1 MIIKTSVFAAVVAA
15 SFAFSPM
22 ASAAV
27 VINGT
32 SINKDIEDMSDEELV
47 EARDGIQEGLE
58 EIRESREEISDRM
71 VEEDTG
77 RIESAALG
85 VAEGALDAAED
96 TLEEVLEDIEDE
108 QKSRK

>member
-22 ASAAV
+22 ASAGIH
-27 VINGT
+27 IND
-32 SINKDIEDMSDEELV
+32 NKDIEDMSDEELV

-58 EIRESREEISDRM
+58 EIRESREEISDRK

-77 RIESAALG
+77 RIETAALG
-85 VAEGALDAAED
+85 VAEGALEAAEEA
-96 TLEEVLEDIEDE
+96 LEEVLEDIEDE
-108 QKSRK
+108 QKTRK